1 MGNENGYN
9 ALLNTINR
17 VRKGEDPNDA
27 AEAEIQKMNTEND
40 WLDRILDELPPDLI
54 FSDLDA
60 AWSTITW
67 PG

>member
-1 MGNENGYN
+1 MNGYN

-40 WLDRILDELPPDLI
+40 WLNNILNDLPDNLI
-54 FSDLDA
+54 FADLDA
-60 AWSTITW
+60 A
-67 PG
+67 